1 MSQKDYSDVILPGFR
16 YKQVPPLLR
25 AFPCFPT
32 TVRSNSKALSAAV
45 KGSLPWATY
54 SSSLQPHLL
63 PPPLPA
69 QSLSLPQPHA
79 KNLQFFA
86 ISGSWHVL
94 AQRVPSPTSFFSWTN
109 EYFKGSLS
117 LGTLPW
123 KLQTGLCASYP
134 LLLHT
139 HSLDSTA
146 MLSVGL
152 LVSFLP
158 HC

>member
-1 MSQKDYSDVILPGFR
+1 MKKKFQFQVSRKDYSDVILPGFR

-25 AFPCFPT
+25 AFPCFLT
-32 TVRSNSKALSAAV
+32 KVGSNSKVLSAAV
-45 KGSLPWATY
+45 KGSPPWATY
-54 SSSLQPHLL
+54 SSSLQALLL
-63 PPPLPA
+63 PPLLPA

-86 ISGSWHVL
+86 ISCSCHVL
-94 AQRVPSPTSFFSWTN
+94 ARRGPSPTSFFYWIN

-117 LGTLPW
+117 LGILPW
-123 KLQTGLCASYP
+123 KPETGLYASYP

-146 MLSVGL
+146 M
-152 LVSFLP
+152 
-158 HC
+158 